1 MEKKDFYETYR
12 ESLMHKK
19 LEGTKN
25 SRYSTFNQTH
35 YTAGDEEQFLSFIK
49 NKKSL
54 GKLEAPPN
62 LYSDSFITNKVNESK
77 LFEDVDN
84 LTVIQ
89 TFQYIFHKF
98 KKGIYIKIENG
109 ELAYFLPFSKSKF
122 INETPNISVHEQWK
136 SFEEMIEY
144 CQKIEKRKFNPKHIG
159 RFNNYWYFNNFLVRY
174 EFPMS
179 EEDSGTMQMKDM
191 FVELCKNRKIPDMEF
206 FVNRRDFP
214 FLKKDLTE
222 SYSALFPEKQ
232 NLVSYKFDEY
242 IPILS
247 MCVTDEHADLPI
259 PTWDDWSHIEYLA
272 SSKYFPKSSI
282 DYSCLKKFNKDFCSK
297 KDCLIFRGSSTGSGL
312 EIETN
317 PRLKA
322 SHLSFKLNR
331 GDIDLGITSWKMRP
345 RMQFNKERNC
355 CEANTFCVEKFEF
368 PLVNYMSLEEQSNYK
383 YILHIPGHSFAYRL
397 TSELAMGSVILM
409 VQSEYSIW
417 YSHLLIE
424 NVHYIP
430 IKKDLSDLVEKFEW
444 CLQNPEECKKI
455 AGCALEFYE
464 KYLNRD
470 FVFDYLQTLLYK
482 LKEKMGDYEL
492 GKVKIF
498 TKEKKLLNHFLA
510 NPEFKKVLNY
520 KIMETGKGNKNSL
533 INYGEMEDG
542 RLVIEK
548 MNNGISNEKFLYEIA
563 TNIFLT
569 SCTSPQI
576 SDSIPKIYAYD
587 ESNHKSVCQY
597 IPGITFAE
605 WLTSSKFNINEYLRI
620 LSELAILLQKLQKSC
635 LFMHNDLYPWNILL
649 NIHSSNGK
657 LVPVIIDFDKCSWV
671 DPNCGVMHS
680 KINKFKFLQINDI
693 TILLI
698 SSISLIVAKQQLN
711 GNSISQII
719 NLLNFF
725 KETDFVGGKTFSSL
739 RQVKDFVYV
748 NKKYSIL
755 NLVKNKKG
763 LENLTC
769 SDFLDYIN
777 SNHFDHFNPSNFE
790 IKPTQKNLLYSYYSI
805 YKKIESGEDVEDL
818 SLSGNFVK
826 KNLTYLSLVNFSEIL
841 SMDLELSI
849 HSSKELYKNNEVFIR
864 NKKLFTNLTVLLKDA
879 EILDYVLNFDCK
891 FHKFCLK
898 GDDIETLHSIY
909 KPLEELNIIDLKYCQ
924 SLYKTHNLIM
934 SC

>member
-1 MEKKDFYETYR
+1 MAKKDFYKTYQ
-12 ESLMHKK
+12 ESLMHRKY
-19 LEGTKN
+19 EGTKN

-35 YTAGDEEQFLSFIK
+35 YTAGDEEQFLSFIQE
-49 NKKSL
+49 KKPP
-54 GKLEAPPN
+54 GKFEIYQN
-62 LYSDSFITNKVNESK
+62 LYSDTFVTGKVNESK
-77 LFEDVDN
+77 LFENVDN

-122 INETPNISVHEQWK
+122 INEVPNISVNERWK
-136 SFEEMIEY
+136 SFEDLVKY
-144 CQKIEKRKFNPKHIG
+144 CQKTEKRNFNPKHIG
-159 RFNNYWYFNNFLVRY
+159 KFNNYWYFNNFLVRY

-191 FVELCKNRKIPDMEF
+191 FVELCKNKKIPDMEF

-222 SYSALFPEKQ
+222 SYSSLFSENQ
-232 NLVSYKFDEY
+232 NLLSYKFDRY

-282 DYSCLKKFNKDFCSK
+282 DYSCLTKFNKEFNSK
-297 KDCLIFRGSSTGSGL
+297 KDCLIFRGASTGNGL

-322 SHLSFKLNR
+322 SYLSFKLNR

-345 RMQFNKERNC
+345 RMQFNKDRNC
-355 CEANTFCVEKFEF
+355 CEADTFDVEKFEF
-368 PLVNYMSLEEQSNYK
+368 PLVNYISLEEQSNYK
-383 YILHIPGHSFAYRL
+383 YILHIQGHSFAYRL

-417 YSHLLIE
+417 YSHLLKE

-430 IKKDLSDLVEKFEW
+430 IKADLSDLVEKFDW
-444 CLQNPEECKKI
+444 CLQNPEECKRI
-455 AGCALEFYE
+455 AASALEFYE

-470 FVFDYLQTLLYK
+470 FVFNYLQSLLYK
-482 LKEKMGDYEL
+482 LKEKMGEYEPE
-492 GKVKIF
+492 KVKIF
-498 TKEKKLLNHFLA
+498 TKERKLLNHFLT
-510 NPEFKKVLNY
+510 NSEFRKELKYKV
-520 KIMETGKGNKNSL
+520 IGTGKGNKNSS

-548 MNNGISNEKFLYEIA
+548 IDCGISREKFLYEIA
-563 TNIFLT
+563 TDIFLT
-569 SCTSPQI
+569 SCLSPHI
-576 SDSIPKIYAYD
+576 SESIPKIYTYD
-587 ESNHKSVCQY
+587 ESNNKSVCQY
-597 IPGITFAE
+597 IQGITFAE
-605 WLTSSKFNINEYLRI
+605 WLTSSKFNINEYLGI
-620 LSELAILLQKLQKSC
+620 LSDLAILLQKLQKSC

-649 NIHSSNGK
+649 NISSSNGK
-657 LVPVIIDFDKCSWV
+657 LNPVIIDFDKCSWV
-671 DPNCGVMHS
+671 DPNCGIFHS
-680 KINKFKFLQINDI
+680 RTNKFKFLKINDI
-693 TILLI
+693 SILLI
-698 SSISLIVAKQQLN
+698 SSISLIVAKQQLTSA
-711 GNSISQII
+711 SIFKII

-725 KETDFVGGKTFSSL
+725 KGTDFVGGKTFSSL

-755 NLVKNKKG
+755 NLIKNKKG

-769 SDFLDYIN
+769 SDFLRYIN
-777 SNHFDHFNPSNFE
+777 SHQNDHFYPSNFE
-790 IKPTQKNLLYSYYSI
+790 IKPVQKNLLYSYYYI
-805 YKKIESGEDVEDL
+805 YKRIENGEDIEDIP
-818 SLSGNFVK
+818 LSGNFVK
-826 KNLTYLSLVNFSEIL
+826 KNLNYLNLINFSEIM
-841 SMDLELSI
+841 SIDLELSI
-849 HSSKELYKNNEVFIR
+849 HSSNELNKNNEVFIR

-898 GDDIETLHSIY
+898 RGEIEILHGIY
-909 KPLEELNIIDLKYCQ
+909 EPLEKLNIIDLKYCQ